1 MVTHT
6 MSDQIAEN
14 DDFDRLSRSKKYEDD
29 WKFLGKI
36 TGK

>member
-14 DDFDRLSRSKKYEDD
+14 DDFDRLSRSKIYEDD